1 MKKLFSTLLIA
12 AALMVGCTPDGPDD
26 GGATAG
32 YNTKVNATAVAGTTW
47 EEGDKIGLFTD
58 SDFNIEYTLVEGAGT
73 EEGVFDGKMSK
84 DALVL
89 GAYAPYSEAAGGN
102 LSAINVAIPATV
114 KHGET
119 PVYEFAAGVADD
131 SGKLTFHEKLARLNV
146 SFENL
151 AGSFAEGKEILS
163 LSITADL
170 PFVGAFKN
178 DITDATAEMLAADA
192 GSEKV
197 LTFEFAEGTTLSNDL
212 VLKAGV
218 APVIKQGWNLA
229 ISVRFSDIT
238 VDAKV
243 VSPSGMAFDED
254 YNLVLDANTLAP
266 TVDLLWAYNIGG
278 YSIKGNVPAIDDN
291 GNVYI
296 NSGADNNVYKIN
308 ADGTL
313 GWKVAPGYE
322 GGTSSTVSVEAD
334 GSAIYAAGG
343 VQTANTG
350 LYVLNSDGSVK
361 GSFLN
366 EKFYNKGS
374 TPNVGINAHTCPSYD
389 ATHLYIGNGKSAG
402 TAISINKADLSR
414 IAYVSGNA
422 DGTGSPAGGCG
433 SNIAISKSGTVAFNS
448 GSYGLFLVD
457 KGEFDNPTNENTTP
471 GFGKYVHFIYKIFHN
486 NSNKWTCGG
495 QTGVACGAIDGV
507 EHYFY
512 AAQEETSSTTFVAAV
527 KADGSTNQPTYVHL
541 LPAGT
546 QKQDQGGLIIGAQG
560 EAIMSLK
567 NNGTVSGGLYAVSTN
582 GKLAWRYES
591 GTHVS
596 GAAAL
601 DAAGNVHFAD
611 EAGNYYIVAPDYTNQ
626 TAREV
631 VKVRIADLL
640 KNNGYEVEGSNAKSW
655 TSVMIGK
662 DGKVYL
668 ATNAGDKNDNAY
680 VLCMTYYTCTGA
692 GTSSWPMKF
701 GNQYHSGVAK

>member
-1 MKKLFSTLLIA
+1 MKKLFSTLLVA

-102 LSAINVAIPATV
+102 LSAIKIAIPATV

-119 PVYEFAAGVADD
+119 PVHEFAAGIADE
-131 SGKLTFHEKLARLNV
+131 SGKLAFYEKLARLNV
-146 SFENL
+146 SFANI
-151 AGSFAEGKEILS
+151 AGSFAEGREILS

-178 DITDATAEMLAADA
+178 DITDATAELLAADA

-197 LTFEFAEGTTLSNDL
+197 LTFEFAEGTTLSSDL

-238 VDAKV
+238 VNTKV
-243 VSPSGMAFDED
+243 VSPASMAFNED
-254 YNLVLDANTLAP
+254 YNLELDAQTLAP

-296 NSGADNNVYKIN
+296 NSSSDNNVYKIL
-308 ADGTL
+308 ADGSL
-313 GWKVAPGYE
+313 GWKMAPGYE

-334 GSAIYAAGG
+334 GSAVYAMGG
-343 VQTANTG
+343 IQTANTG

-422 DGTGSPAGGCG
+422 DGTGSPAGGCN
-433 SNIAISKSGTVAFNS
+433 SNIAISKSGTVAFHS

-457 KGEFDNPTNENTTP
+457 KGEFDNPTNENTTA
-471 GFGKYVHFIYKIFHN
+471 GFGKYVHFTHKIFHN
-486 NSNKWTCGG
+486 NSENWTCGG
-495 QTGVACGAIDGV
+495 QTGVACGTIDGV

-512 AAQEETSSTTFVAAV
+512 AAQEKKSSTTFVAAV
-527 KADGSTNQPTYVHL
+527 QTDGSTNQPTFVHL

-567 NNGTVSGGLYAVSTN
+567 HNSSVSGGLYAISTK
-582 GKLAWRYES
+582 GELAWRFES

-611 EAGNYYIVAPDYTNQ
+611 EAGNYYIITPDYTNK
-626 TAREV
+626 TAKVV

-655 TSVMIGK
+655 SSVMIGK

-701 GNQYHSGVAK
+701 GNQYHSGAAK

>member
-1 MKKLFSTLLIA
+1 
-12 AALMVGCTPDGPDD
+12 MVGCTPDGPDD

-102 LSAINVAIPATV
+102 LSALNVAIPATV

-119 PVYEFAAGVADD
+119 PVHEFAAGVADEN
-131 SGKLTFHEKLARLNV
+131 GKLTFHEKLARLNV
-146 SFENL
+146 SFANI
-151 AGSFAEGKEILS
+151 AGSFAEGRKILS

-178 DITDATAEMLAADA
+178 DITDATSELLAADA

-238 VDAKV
+238 VNTKV
-243 VSPSGMAFDED
+243 VSPASMAFNED
-254 YNLVLDANTLAP
+254 YNLVLDAQTLAP
-266 TVDLLWAYNIGG
+266 TVDLLWAYYIGG

-296 NSGADNNVYKIN
+296 NSSSDNNVYKIL
-308 ADGTL
+308 ADGSL

-322 GGTSSTVSVEAD
+322 GGIGSSLSIEAD
-334 GSAIYAAGG
+334 GSAIYATGG
-343 VQTANTG
+343 IQTANTG

-366 EKFYNKGS
+366 EKFYNKGA

-402 TAISINKADLSR
+402 TAISINKADLTR

-433 SNIAISKSGTVAFNS
+433 SNIAISKSGTVMFH
-448 GSYGLFLVD
+448 GGGYGTFIVD
-457 KGEFDNPTNENTTP
+457 KAEFDNPTNENTTA
-471 GFGKYVHFIYKIFHN
+471 GFGKYVHFTHKVFHN
-486 NSNKWTCGG
+486 TSGNWTCGA
-495 QTGVACGAIDGV
+495 QAGVVCGAIDGV

-512 AAQEETSSTTFVAAV
+512 SAQEKNSSTTFVAAV
-527 KADGSTNQPTYVHL
+527 KADGSTDQPTFVHE

-546 QKQDQGGLIIGAQG
+546 QKQDQGGLIIGTQG
-560 EAIMSLK
+560 EAIMALK
-567 NNGTVSGGLYAVSTN
+567 NNSTVPGGLYAVSTT
-582 GKLAWRYES
+582 GELAWRYES
-591 GTHVS
+591 GTDVS

-601 DAAGNVHFAD
+601 DNAGNVHFAD
-611 EAGNYYIVAPDYTNQ
+611 EAGNYFILAPDYTNK
-626 TAREV
+626 TAKV
-631 VKVRIADLL
+631 VMKVQIVDLM
-640 KNNGYEVEGSNAKSW
+640 KNSGIDVEGSYAKSW
-655 TSVMIGK
+655 SSIMIDKEGK
-662 DGKVYL
+662 IYL
-668 ATNAGDKNDNAY
+668 ATNIDKKEAY
-680 VLCMTYYTCTGA
+680 LLCMTYYTCTGA

-701 GNQYHSGVAK
+701 GNQYHSSAAK

>member
-12 AALMVGCTPDGPDD
+12 AALMVGCTPDGTND

-58 SDFNIEYTLVEGAGT
+58 SDFNIEYALVEGAGT
-73 EEGVFDGKMSK
+73 VEGVFDGKMSK

-102 LSAINVAIPATV
+102 LSAIKVNVPSTV

-131 SGKLTFHEKLARLNV
+131 KGDLTFYDKLAHMNV

-178 DITDATAEMLAADA
+178 DLADATAELIPADE

-197 LTFEFAEGTTLSNDL
+197 LVFEFAEGTTLSNDL
-212 VLKAGV
+212 VLKATV
-218 APVIKQGWNLA
+218 APVVKQNWNLA

-243 VSPSGMAFDED
+243 VSPASMAFGED
-254 YNLVLDANTLAP
+254 YNLVLDANDLAP

-296 NSGADNNVYKIN
+296 NNNADNNVYKIN
-308 ADGTL
+308 ADGSL
-313 GWKVAPGYE
+313 AWKVAPGYE
-322 GGTSSTVSVEAD
+322 GGTGSSVSVEVD
-334 GSAIYAAGG
+334 GSAVYAMGG
-343 VQTANTG
+343 IQTANTG

-374 TPNVGINAHTCPSYD
+374 APNVGINAHTCPSYD
-389 ATHLYIGNGKSAG
+389 ATHLYIGNGKNTG

-422 DGTGSPAGGCG
+422 DGTGGPAGGCG
-433 SNIAISKSGTVAFNS
+433 SNIAISKSGTVAFHS

-457 KGEFDNPTNENTTP
+457 KGEFDNPTNENTTA
-471 GFGKYVHFIYKIFHN
+471 GFGKYVHFTYKIFHN
-486 NSNKWTCGG
+486 NSGNWTCGA
-495 QTGVACGAIDGV
+495 QTGVACGVIDGV

-512 AAQEETSSTTFVAAV
+512 AAQEKNSSTSFVAAI

-567 NNGTVSGGLYAVSTN
+567 HNSSVLGGLYAVSTK
-582 GKLAWRYES
+582 GELAWRYES

-611 EAGNYYIVAPDYTNQ
+611 EAGNYYIVAPDYTNK
-626 TAREV
+626 TAKVV
-631 VKVRIADLL
+631 VKAKIADLL
-640 KNNGYEVEGSNAKSW
+640 KKSGYEVEGSNAKSW

-662 DGKVYL
+662 DGKIYL